1 MENWEFLLQR
11 KGDKSWLP
19 LESPTVEIL
28 EGQYRLAARSAL
40 ANALVGIAIA
50 YRPLAD
56 VRHQP
61 FQQKIAKRI
70 SHDGLLI
77 VMPYTNFRPGVWQI
91 DCLATESNAESDAD
105 SAQASVSSTWKR
117 TVKFDVIQVSSEAGS
132 EWQYSDLEEDFETPT
147 EIPNEAHTNAL
158 GIVQTEP
165 SPLTYSS
172 PILDIAEQ
180 RSTELVQ
187 SMFEE
192 FALFNDE
199 DDEFD
204 GDNQESD
211 SQRKG
216 EFLNDR
222 PNLLEQINP
231 YSSTATEETNAPLQ
245 PRILLRLRQPQYVID
260 EDNSFNLTG
269 EVYTQGELEV
279 TLKDPQTLDVIVTQR
294 FAIANLG
301 DRNPA
306 TGARSFAYQIFVPPP
321 SEIQVLI
328 GEVQIHPQQDFQQ
341 DIDLYMTQ
349 QAIAVSYPASR
360 VLPELIKAAQKYK
373 SPENAPENVPEN
385 VSDSSQTNE
394 SSIEH
399 PSYSQFP
406 QGFPQVSTSRENQP
420 KNLPQKSKSANSL
433 SLPPLP
439 SNKSKASQGESL
451 GFQKLNSSLSLPP
464 LPPPQ
469 NQNLTQEFNLPNP
482 ETTDNY
488 PQSFPQAEANPIQE
502 MEPEFDLT
510 NIGDLGDSDYQISS
524 ADQEEPELL
533 YSFEDDLPQN
543 YEELLEHP
551 LLETLP
557 PLKNQSSRNRGNRF
571 LNKLQTLSADAI
583 AAQKVSQRNEE
594 QLLDTF
600 LPSDPL
606 LATEDLSNPSSVSID
621 LDNPEQMPRTI
632 AEAASLAELDVE
644 LDAELDRLL
653 TFEPDLI
660 LTEYVWEDPIDP
672 NTFPISNV
680 SSHNS
685 TASTLSET
693 AQTIRNIQESSS
705 QALSEQEPIPIP
717 EIIVPAGEIISGTPM
732 LVTVRLP
739 SITSKL
745 FVKFWIK
752 DLQTRMIVDGPRWLL
767 DFSAVPNSEFIETRT
782 NISIPLSSIDVAFE
796 AIAIEA
802 QTQRE
807 SHKVRVTRAVVPP
820 NLAQG
825 IDFDDT

>member
-50 YRPLAD
+50 YRPFAD

-91 DCLATESNAESDAD
+91 DCLSAESNAEPDTE
-105 SAQASVSSTWKR
+105 SAQASVSPPWKR

-132 EWQYSDLEEDFETPT
+132 EWQYSDLEEDLETPT
-147 EIPNEAHTNAL
+147 EIPNESHTNAL
-158 GIVQTEP
+158 GIIQTEP
-165 SPLTYSS
+165 TPINYSS

-199 DDEFD
+199 NDDEFD
-204 GDNQESD
+204 RDNEESD
-211 SQRKG
+211 IQR
-216 EFLNDR
+216 EEEILSAQ
-222 PNLLEQINP
+222 PNLLEQINS
-231 YSSTATEETNAPLQ
+231 YSSTTTEEINAPLQ
-245 PRILLRLRQPQYVID
+245 PRILLRLKQPQYIVN

-279 TLKDPQTLDVIVTQR
+279 NLKDPQTLDVIVTQR

-306 TGARSFAYQIFVPPP
+306 TGASPFAYQIFVPPP
-321 SEIQVLI
+321 SEVQVLI

-341 DIDLYMTQ
+341 DRDLYMTQ

-360 VLPELIKAAQKYK
+360 VLPELIKAAQKYR
-373 SPENAPENVPEN
+373 SPENEL
-385 VSDSSQTNE
+385 DSSQTKE
-394 SSIEH
+394 SSIEQ

-406 QGFPQVSTSRENQP
+406 QGFPQVSTTRENQSQ
-420 KNLPQKSKSANSL
+420 NLSQKTKPANSL

-439 SNKSKASQGESL
+439 SNKPKAIQGEPL
-451 GFQKLNSSLSLPP
+451 EFQKFNTSLSLPP
-464 LPPPQ
+464 LPSPQ
-469 NQNLTQEFNLPNP
+469 NKNVTQEFNLPNP
-482 ETTDNY
+482 EINDDY
-488 PQSFPQAEANPIQE
+488 LQSFPQAEANTIQE
-502 MEPEFDLT
+502 IEPEFDLID
-510 NIGDLGDSDYQISS
+510 IGDLSNSDYQIPS
-524 ADQEEPELL
+524 ADEEEGELH
-533 YSFEDDLPQN
+533 YSFEEDLPQN
-543 YEELLEHP
+543 YEEMLEQP
-551 LLETLP
+551 FLETLSP
-557 PLKNQSSRNRGNRF
+557 PKNRSSRNQGNRF

-583 AAQKVSQRNEE
+583 AAQKASQRNEE
-594 QLLDTF
+594 LLLESF
-600 LPSDPL
+600 PPSDPL
-606 LATEDLSNPSSVSID
+606 LTTEDLSNPSSVSID
-621 LDNPEQMPRTI
+621 LDNPEQLSRMI
-632 AEAASLAELDVE
+632 AEATSLAELDIELDVE
-644 LDAELDRLL
+644 LDRLL
-653 TFEPDLI
+653 TSEPDLI
-660 LTEYVWEDPIDP
+660 LDEYVWEDPIDP
-672 NTFPISNV
+672 NTFPISTGA
-680 SSHNS
+680 SHNS

-693 AQTIRNIQESSS
+693 AQTIRNLQESSP

-717 EIIVPAGEIISGTPM
+717 EIIVPTGEIVSGTPM

-739 SITSKL
+739 SLTPKF

-767 DFSAVPNSEFIETRT
+767 DFSAVPNTEFIETRT

-820 NLAQG
+820 NLAQ
-825 IDFDDT
+825 DVDL

>member
-11 KGDKSWLP
+11 KGDRSWLP

-50 YRPLAD
+50 YRPFAD

-91 DCLATESNAESDAD
+91 DCLAAESNSESE
-105 SAQASVSSTWKR
+105 SAQANVTPPWKR

-132 EWQYSDLEEDFETPT
+132 EWQYSDLEEDLETPT
-147 EIPNEAHTNAL
+147 EIPNESHTNAL
-158 GIVQTEP
+158 GIIQTEP
-165 SPLTYSS
+165 TPINYSS

-199 DDEFD
+199 NDDEFD
-204 GDNQESD
+204 RDDEESNI
-211 SQRKG
+211 QREG
-216 EFLNDR
+216 EILSDQ
-222 PNLLEQINP
+222 PNLLEQINS
-231 YSSTATEETNAPLQ
+231 YSSTTTEETNAPLQ
-245 PRILLRLRQPQYVID
+245 PRILLRLKQPQYIVN

-279 TLKDPQTLDVIVTQR
+279 NLKDPQTLDVIVTQR

-306 TGARSFAYQIFVPPP
+306 TGASPFAYQIFVPPP

-341 DIDLYMTQ
+341 DRDLYMMQ

-360 VLPELIKAAQKYK
+360 VLPELIKAAQKYR
-373 SPENAPENVPEN
+373 SPENAPENEL
-385 VSDSSQTNE
+385 DSSQTKE
-394 SSIEH
+394 PSIEQ

-406 QGFPQVSTSRENQP
+406 QGFPQVSTPRENQSQNLSQKP
-420 KNLPQKSKSANSL
+420 KPANSL

-439 SNKSKASQGESL
+439 SNKPKAIQREPL
-451 GFQKLNSSLSLPP
+451 EFQKFNTSLSLPP
-464 LPPPQ
+464 LPSPQ
-469 NQNLTQEFNLPNP
+469 NKNVTQEFNLPNP
-482 ETTDNY
+482 EINDDY
-488 PQSFPQAEANPIQE
+488 LQSFPQAEANTIQE
-502 MEPEFDLT
+502 IEPEFDPID
-510 NIGDLGDSDYQISS
+510 IGDLSDIDYQIPS
-524 ADQEEPELL
+524 ADEEEVELH
-533 YSFEDDLPQN
+533 YSFEEDLPQN
-543 YEELLEHP
+543 YEEMLEQP
-551 LLETLP
+551 FLEMLP
-557 PLKNQSSRNRGNRF
+557 PLKNRSSRNQGNRF

-583 AAQKVSQRNEE
+583 AAQKESQRNEE
-594 QLLDTF
+594 LLLESF
-600 LPSDPL
+600 PSSDPL
-606 LATEDLSNPSSVSID
+606 LTTEDLSNPSSVSID
-621 LDNPEQMPRTI
+621 LDNSEKLSRMI
-632 AEAASLAELDVE
+632 AEAASLAELDIE
-644 LDAELDRLL
+644 LDVELDRLL
-653 TFEPDLI
+653 NFEPDLI
-660 LTEYVWEDPIDP
+660 LDEYVWEDPIDP
-672 NTFPISNV
+672 NTFPISTGA
-680 SSHNS
+680 SHNS

-693 AQTIRNIQESSS
+693 AQTIRNLQESSP

-717 EIIVPAGEIISGTPM
+717 EIIVPAGEIVSGTPM
-732 LVTVRLP
+732 LVTVRLQSLTP
-739 SITSKL
+739 KF

-767 DFSAVPNSEFIETRT
+767 DFSSVPNTEFIETRT

-820 NLAQG
+820 NLAQ
-825 IDFDDT
+825 DVDL